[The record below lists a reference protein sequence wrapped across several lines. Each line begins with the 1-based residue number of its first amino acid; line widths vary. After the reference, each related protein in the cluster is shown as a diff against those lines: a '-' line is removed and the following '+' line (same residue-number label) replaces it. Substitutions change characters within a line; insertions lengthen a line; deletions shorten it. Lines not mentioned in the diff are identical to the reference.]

1 MRTGRP
7 KKDKDLKDL
16 QGTERERKYQKRRQI
31 LAKDVK
37 FGIPRG
43 LPESV
48 RIKARIA
55 ARHLADQ
62 KISKDCDRAAF
73 ERYCQHLMLVHNA
86 FKTIEKEGEY
96 IIDNRDVSRKH
107 PSAQIHK
114 DNSMMALKYE
124 EQFGLTPLSRGKVKG
139 EAKQKEKDPLKDFQK
154 RGGKIQAVK

>member
-7 KKDKDLKDL
+7 KKDSDLDALHGRPGKH
-16 QGTERERKYQKRRQI
+16 KAKKRRQI

-55 ARHLADQ
+55 AKHLIEN

-73 ERYCQHLMLVHNA
+73 ERYCQHLKLVYDA
-86 FKTIEKEGEY
+86 YKTLNKEGEY
-96 IIDNRDVSRKH
+96 ITDNRGVSRKH

-114 DNSMMALKYE
+114 DNSIMALKYE

-139 EAKQKEKDPLKDFQK
+139 GPVKKETELEKFQKEGK
-154 RGGKIQAVK
+154 KIQAVR

>member
-16 QGTERERKYQKRRQI
+16 QSTTRERKYQKRRQI

-48 RIKARIA
+48 RIKARVA
-55 ARHLADQ
+55 ARHLAEQ
-62 KISKDCDRAAF
+62 KISKDCDRAGF
-73 ERYCQHLMLVHNA
+73 ERYCHHLHLEHDAYKTLV
-86 FKTIEKEGEY
+86 KEGSS
-96 IIDNRDVSRKH
+96 IIDNRGVKRKH
-107 PSAQIHK
+107 PEHQVQRDHSA
-114 DNSMMALKYE
+114 MALKYE

-139 EAKQKEKDPLKDFQK
+139 EPRKKESALERFQK
-154 RGGKIQAVK
+154 KGKKLEILK

>member
-7 KKDKDLKDL
+7 EKDKDLKDL
-16 QGTERERKYQKRRQI
+16 QSTTRERKHQKRRQI

-55 ARHLADQ
+55 AKHLAEQ
-62 KISKDCDRAAF
+62 KISEDCDRAAF

-86 FKTIEKEGEY
+86 FKTLEKEGEY
-96 IIDNRDVSRKH
+96 IVDNRDVSRKH

-114 DNSMMALKYE
+114 DNSIMALKYE

-139 EAKQKEKDPLKDFQK
+139 EPKKKESALEEFQK
-154 RGGKIQAVK
+154 KGKTLQAVE